1 MGKRIAVQ
9 NQLFNVKKYLKIK
22 GYDVLEIEDKELLNS
37 KNLDQYDAVVISGI
51 NKDMLGIEDTS
62 TKAPVIDATGMTP
75 AEVENN
81 LKRL

>member
-37 KNLDQYDAVVISGI
+37 KKLDQYDAVVISGI

-75 AEVENN
+75 AEIENN